1 MERDFDLPEA
11 WRQAADVVQT
21 ESGVTLILG
30 DTNSGKT
37 TLLKYLAERL
47 SHQNQPV
54 AVVDADIGQSTIG
67 PPTTICGVV
76 FKSLLHPIETMAPQE
91 MFFVGS
97 TSPAG
102 HLVQALVGV
111 KKLVEWAV
119 SMGAQSVLVDTSGMV
134 RGDEASLFKF
144 YKIELLRPRC
154 LLVLQQH
161 GELESLISPFTE
173 RKSIQIYRL
182 PVSPMARARNQEERK
197 SYRVKKFRDYFKKAS
212 VKLISTHRL
221 TFLHQTSFDLTG
233 SGEGLPRYL
242 LVGLNDADHRTLGL
256 GIVEAFDSQ
265 SQEIFIYTPIQDLTP
280 LRSLTL
286 GSLRVDLNG
295 RELEKG

>member
-1 MERDFDLPEA
+1 MERDLNLPEA

-21 ESGVTLILG
+21 EGGMTLILG

-47 SHQNQPV
+47 SHRDQPI

-76 FKSLLHPIETMAPQE
+76 FKSLLHPIETMVPQE

-102 HLVQALVGV
+102 HLIQALVGV
-111 KKLVEWAV
+111 KKLVEWAM
-119 SMGAQSVLVDTSGMV
+119 STGAQSILVDTTGMV

-144 YKIELLRPRC
+144 YKIELLRPRY

-161 GELESLISPFTE
+161 GELESLISPFRE

-182 PVSPMARARNQEERK
+182 PISPMARTRNQEERQ
-197 SYRVKKFRDYFKKAS
+197 SYRVKKFRDYFKMAS
-212 VKLISTHRL
+212 VKLISTQGL
-221 TFLHQTSFDLTG
+221 TFLNQRS
-233 SGEGLPRYL
+233 ERLPRYL
-242 LVGLNDADHRTLGL
+242 LVGLNDSDHRTLGL

-265 SQEIFIYTPIQDLTP
+265 SQEIFIYTPVHNLIHLK
-280 LRSLTL
+280 SLTL
-286 GSLRVDLNG
+286 GSLRVDLSG
-295 RELEKG
+295 RELE